1 MLFDIP
7 ANVKGVARRKVD
19 EQSEAN
25 DGRYPPLP
33 LPSCSF
39 SSFGVGGY
47 WGETLT
53 REKRREYED
62 HLRGLNADQII
73 EEAFHE
79 MRDAMIPKNS
89 RAGMVLSVLTGIALR
104 KPENRAA
111 GDGCCVSS
119 CWSSLFSLPLDKES
133 FWNGLN
139 DRTETKGDVSNSQG
153 DTLDL

>member
-1 MLFDIP
+1 MIYWM
-7 ANVKGVARRKVD
+7 NVKGVARRKVD

-104 KPENRAA
+104 KVAR
-111 GDGCCVSS
+111 
-119 CWSSLFSLPLDKES
+119 
-133 FWNGLN
+133 
-139 DRTETKGDVSNSQG
+139 
-153 DTLDL
+153 